1 MAKPKERVKILS
13 MIEEGKITA
22 EEGARLLTA
31 LSRSKESKSAIP
43 RTEARWLRVRVSDM
57 DTGKVTVNVN
67 LPIGLVDVGLRM
79 GARFVP
85 DMEGMEIEELAEA
98 LRQGL
103 TGKIVDVVDEEDGN
117 RVDQADS
124 ERIVQRSPVPTQSD
138 RDA

>member
-1 MAKPKERVKILS
+1 MAKPEERVKILS

-31 LSRSKESKSAIP
+31 LSRSKESSPPP
-43 RTEARWLRVRVSDM
+43 RQSEARWLRVRVSDM
-57 DTGKVTVNVN
+57 DTGKVTVNVS

-103 TGKIVDVVDEEDGN
+103 TGKIVDVIDEEDGN
-117 RVDQADS
+117 RV
-124 ERIVQRSPVPTQSD
+124 EVYVE
-138 RDA
+138 

>member
-1 MAKPKERVKILS
+1 

-31 LSRSKESKSAIP
+31 LSRSKESSPSARKS
-43 RTEARWLRVRVSDM
+43 EARWLRVRVSDM
-57 DTGKVTVNVN
+57 DTGKVTVNVS

-103 TGKIVDVVDEEDGN
+103 TGKIVDVIDEEDGN
-117 RVDQADS
+117 RV
-124 ERIVQRSPVPTQSD
+124 EVYVE
-138 RDA
+138 

>member
-1 MAKPKERVKILS
+1 MAKPEERVKILS

-31 LSRSKESKSAIP
+31 LSRSKESSPSARKS
-43 RTEARWLRVRVSDM
+43 EARWLRVRVSDM
-57 DTGKVTVNVN
+57 DTGKVTVNVS

-103 TGKIVDVVDEEDGN
+103 TGKIVDVIDEEDGN
-117 RVDQADS
+117 RV
-124 ERIVQRSPVPTQSD
+124 EVYVE
-138 RDA
+138 